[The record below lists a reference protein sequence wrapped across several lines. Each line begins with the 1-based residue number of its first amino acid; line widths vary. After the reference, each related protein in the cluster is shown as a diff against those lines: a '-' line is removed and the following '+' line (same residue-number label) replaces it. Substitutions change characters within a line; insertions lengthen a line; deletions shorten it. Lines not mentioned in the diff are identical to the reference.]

1 MGVPGADI
9 PTCVAVTG
17 AGKLAHTPAV
27 TLRSGKMRFRKLGNT
42 GLIVSEMCLGA
53 MTFGS
58 GEGMWATVAG
68 VSQESVTDLIKTAFD
83 RGINFIDTADFYSNG
98 RSEEVTGQALK
109 KLGVARD
116 SYVLAT
122 KVLLRMGA
130 GHNQIGLSRYHIM
143 QGVDQSLKRLQLDHI
158 DLYQIHGRD
167 PFTPLEETLVAL
179 DDCVRAGKVRYIGLC
194 NLSAWEV
201 MKSLWI
207 SDKKNLAR
215 FESLQMYYSVAGRD
229 IEREIVPLAK
239 DQNLAIMPWSPL
251 AGGFLSGKYSREN
264 EKPDGARRAKL
275 DFPPVERERLWRVL
289 DVMRPIAADNLVS
302 VAQVALA
309 WLLAQPHVTSVIIGA
324 KNQEQLLDNVAAT
337 GLTLSPDQIQAIT
350 DASALPSEYPQ
361 WMLTRQSTD
370 RLGQV
375 TGES

>member
-1 MGVPGADI
+1 
-9 PTCVAVTG
+9 
-17 AGKLAHTPAV
+17 
-27 TLRSGKMRFRKLGNT
+27 MRYRKLGNT

-68 VSQESVTDLIKTAFD
+68 VSQENVTELIKTAFD

-98 RSEEVTGQALK
+98 RSEVVTGNALK
-109 KLGVARD
+109 VLGQARD

-122 KVLLRMGA
+122 KVLLRMGQ

-143 QGVDQSLKRLQLDHI
+143 QNIDASLKRLQVDHI

-167 PFTPLEETLVAL
+167 PFTPLEETLDAL

-207 SDKKNLAR
+207 SDRKNLAR
-215 FESLQMYYSVAGRD
+215 FESLQMYYSLAGRD
-229 IEREIVPLAK
+229 IERELVPLAK
-239 DQNLAIMPWSPL
+239 DQNLAILPWSPL
-251 AGGFLSGKYSREN
+251 AGGLLSGKFSRDSS
-264 EKPDGARRAKL
+264 PDGARRATL
-275 DFPPVERERLWRVL
+275 DFPPVDRERAWRVL
-289 DVMRPIAADNLVS
+289 DVMRPIAADHLVS

-309 WLLAQPHVTSVIIGA
+309 WLLAQAHVTSVIIGA
-324 KNQEQLLDNVAAT
+324 KNQEQLLDNIAAT
-337 GLTLSPDQIQAIT
+337 ELELSLEQLKAI
-350 DASALPSEYPQ
+350 DEASALPSEYPQ
-361 WMLTRQSTD
+361 WMLARQSAD

-375 TGES
+375 LGSA

>member
-1 MGVPGADI
+1 
-9 PTCVAVTG
+9 
-17 AGKLAHTPAV
+17 
-27 TLRSGKMRFRKLGNT
+27 MRMRYRKLGNT

-68 VSQESVTDLIKTAFD
+68 VSQDGVTELIKSAFD

-98 RSEEVTGQALK
+98 RSEVVTGNSLK
-109 KLGVARD
+109 TLGLARD

-130 GHNQIGLSRYHIM
+130 AHNQIGLSRAHIM
-143 QGVDQSLKRLQLDHI
+143 QGVDASLQRLQQDYI

-167 PFTPLEETLVAL
+167 PFTPLEETLDAL

-201 MKSLWI
+201 TKSLWI

-229 IEREIVPLAK
+229 IERELVPLAN
-239 DQNLAIMPWSPL
+239 DQKLAILPWSPL
-251 AGGFLSGKYSREN
+251 AGGLLSGKFSREN
-264 EKPDGARRAKL
+264 DKPDGARRATL
-275 DFPPVERERLWRVL
+275 DFPPVDRERAWRVI
-289 DVMRPIAADNLVS
+289 DAMRPIADDHLVS

-324 KNQEQLLDNVAAT
+324 KNHEQLLDNMAAT
-337 GLTLSPDQIQAIT
+337 ELTLSSEQLQSIS

-361 WMLTRQSTD
+361 WMLTRQSAD

-375 TGES
+375 LGTN

>member
-1 MGVPGADI
+1 
-9 PTCVAVTG
+9 
-17 AGKLAHTPAV
+17 
-27 TLRSGKMRFRKLGNT
+27 MRFRKLGNT

-68 VSQESVTDLIKTAFD
+68 VSQEGVTDLIKTAFD

-98 RSEEVTGQALK
+98 RSEVVTGNALRM
-109 KLGVARD
+109 LGVPRD

-143 QGVDQSLKRLQLDHI
+143 ENINASLKRLQVDHI

-167 PFTPLEETLVAL
+167 PFTPLEETLDAL
-179 DDCVRAGKVRYIGLC
+179 DDCVRAGKVRYLGLC
-194 NLSAWEV
+194 NLAAWEV

-207 SDKKNLAR
+207 SDRKNLAR

-229 IEREIVPLAK
+229 IERELVPLAN
-239 DQNLAIMPWSPL
+239 DQKLAILPWSPL

-264 EKPDGARRAKL
+264 EKPDGARRATL

-289 DVMRPIAADNLVS
+289 DVMRPIAADHLVS

-324 KNQEQLLDNVAAT
+324 KNQEQLLDNIAAT
-337 GLTLSPDQIQAIT
+337 DLALSPEQLRAIT
-350 DASALPSEYPQ
+350 EASALPSEYPQ
-361 WMLTRQSTD
+361 WMLTRQSAD

-375 TGES
+375 LGTG

>member
-1 MGVPGADI
+1 MRRQPQMEQ
-9 PTCVAVTG
+9 
-17 AGKLAHTPAV
+17 
-27 TLRSGKMRFRKLGNT
+27 RMRFRKLGNT

-68 VSQESVTDLIKTAFD
+68 VSQEGVTDLIKTAID

-98 RSEEVTGQALK
+98 RSEVVTGNALK
-109 KLGVARD
+109 MLGLPRD

-122 KVLLRMGA
+122 KVLLRMGP
-130 GHNQIGLSRYHIM
+130 GHNQIGLSRAHIM
-143 QGVDQSLKRLQLDHI
+143 QGVDESLKRLQVDHI

-167 PFTPLEETLVAL
+167 PFTPLEETLDAL
-179 DDCVRAGKVRYIGLC
+179 DDCVRAGKVRYLGLC
-194 NLSAWEV
+194 NLSAWEI
-201 MKSLWI
+201 MKSQWI

-239 DQNLAIMPWSPL
+239 DQNLAILPWSPL
-251 AGGFLSGKYSREN
+251 AGGLLSGKFSREN
-264 EKPDGARRAKL
+264 EKPEGARRATL
-275 DFPPVERERLWRVL
+275 DFPPVDRERAFNVI

-309 WLLAQPHVTSVIIGA
+309 WLLAQRARDLGHHRREESGA
-324 KNQEQLLDNVAAT
+324 AARQYR
-337 GLTLSPDQIQAIT
+337 GDGARAEPGADPGHHRRLGAAERIPAV
-350 DASALPSEYPQ
+350 DAHAPVRRSH
-361 WMLTRQSTD
+361 RTD
-370 RLGQV
+370 RWQWLMADRR
-375 TGES
+375 

>member
-1 MGVPGADI
+1 
-9 PTCVAVTG
+9 
-17 AGKLAHTPAV
+17 
-27 TLRSGKMRFRKLGNT
+27 MRYRKLGNT

-68 VSQESVTDLIKTAFD
+68 VSQDNVTGIIKSAFD
-83 RGINFIDTADFYSNG
+83 KGINFIDTADFYSNG
-98 RSEEVTGQALK
+98 RSEEVTGHALK
-109 KLGVARD
+109 QLGLARD
-116 SYVLAT
+116 NYVLAT

-143 QGVDQSLKRLQLDHI
+143 ANIDASLKRLQVDHI

-167 PFTPLEETLVAL
+167 PFTPLEETLDAL
-179 DDCVRAGKVRYIGLC
+179 DDCVRAGKVRYLGLC
-194 NLSAWEV
+194 NLSSWEI

-207 SDKKNLAR
+207 SDKRQFAR
-215 FESLQMYYSVAGRD
+215 FESLQMYYSLAGRD

-239 DQNLAIMPWSPL
+239 DQNLAILPWSPL

-264 EKPDGARRAKL
+264 EKPDGARRATL
-275 DFPPVERERLWRVL
+275 DFPPVERDRLWRIL
-289 DVMRPIAADNLVS
+289 DVLRPIAAEKKVS

-324 KNQEQLLDNVAAT
+324 KNHDQLLDNIAAT
-337 GLTLSPDQIQAIT
+337 GVVLTSQQIQSI
-350 DASALPSEYPQ
+350 DEASKLPSEYPQ
-361 WMLTRQSTD
+361 WMLTRQSVD

-375 TGES
+375 NGSG

>member
-1 MGVPGADI
+1 
-9 PTCVAVTG
+9 
-17 AGKLAHTPAV
+17 
-27 TLRSGKMRFRKLGNT
+27 MRYRKLGNT

-68 VSQESVTDLIKTAFD
+68 VSQDSVTSLIKAAFD

-98 RSEEVTGQALK
+98 RSEVVTGNALK
-109 KLGVARD
+109 MLGMARD
-116 SYVLAT
+116 EYVLAT

-130 GHNQIGLSRYHIM
+130 GHNQIGLSRYHILENINA
-143 QGVDQSLKRLQLDHI
+143 SLKRLQVDHI

-167 PFTPLEETLVAL
+167 PYTPLEETLDAL

-201 MKSLWI
+201 MKSMWI
-207 SDKKNLAR
+207 SDRKNLAR

-251 AGGFLSGKYSREN
+251 AGGLLSGKFSREN
-264 EKPDGARRAKL
+264 EKPEGARRAAL
-275 DFPPVERERLWRVL
+275 DFPPVDRERLWRVL

-324 KNQEQLLDNVAAT
+324 KNQEQLLDNIAAT
-337 GLTLSPDQIQAIT
+337 DLELSPEQLKAIT
-350 DASALPSEYPQ
+350 EASALPSEYPQ
-361 WMLTRQSTD
+361 WMLTRQSAD
-370 RLGQV
+370 RIGQV
-375 TGES
+375 TGQ

>member
-1 MGVPGADI
+1 
-9 PTCVAVTG
+9 
-17 AGKLAHTPAV
+17 
-27 TLRSGKMRFRKLGNT
+27 MRFRKLGNT

-68 VSQESVTDLIKTAFD
+68 VSQDDTTELIKTAFD

-98 RSEEVTGQALK
+98 RSEEVTGVSLK
-109 KLGVARD
+109 RLGLARD
-116 SYVLAT
+116 EYVLAT
-122 KVLLRMGA
+122 KVLLRMGK

-143 QGVDQSLKRLQLDHI
+143 ENIDASLKRLQVDHI

-167 PFTPLEETLVAL
+167 PFTPMEETLDAL
-179 DDCVRAGKVRYIGLC
+179 DDCVRAGKVRYLGLC
-194 NLSAWEV
+194 NLSAWEIT
-201 MKSLWI
+201 KSLWI

-215 FESLQMYYSVAGRD
+215 FESLQMYYSLAGRD
-229 IEREIVPLAK
+229 IEREVVPLAQ
-239 DQNLAIMPWSPL
+239 DQKLAILPWSPL

-264 EKPDGARRAKL
+264 EKPEGARRATL
-275 DFPPVERERLWRVL
+275 DFPPVERDRLWRIIDVL
-289 DVMRPIAADNLVS
+289 RPIAAQKGVS

-324 KNQEQLLDNVAAT
+324 KNEQQLQDNIAAT
-337 GLTLSPDQIQAIT
+337 GLALTASETQAISE
-350 DASALPSEYPQ
+350 ASALPNEYPQ
-361 WMLTRQSTD
+361 WMLTRQSVD

-375 TGES
+375 LGAS

>member
-1 MGVPGADI
+1 
-9 PTCVAVTG
+9 
-17 AGKLAHTPAV
+17 
-27 TLRSGKMRFRKLGNT
+27 MRYRKLGNT

-68 VSQESVTDLIKTAFD
+68 VSQENTTDLIKAAFD

-98 RSEEVTGQALK
+98 RSEIVTGHALK
-109 KLGVARD
+109 LLGVARD

-122 KVLLRMGA
+122 KVLLRMGP
-130 GHNQIGLSRYHIM
+130 GPNQIGLSRYHIM
-143 QGVDQSLKRLQLDHI
+143 QNVDASLKRLQVDHI

-167 PFTPLEETLVAL
+167 PFTPLEESLDAL
-179 DDCVRAGKVRYIGLC
+179 DDCVRAGKVRYLGLC

-207 SDKKNLAR
+207 SDKKQLAR
-215 FESLQMYYSVAGRD
+215 FESLQMYYSVVGRD
-229 IEREIVPLAK
+229 IERELVPLAN
-239 DQNLAIMPWSPL
+239 DQKLAILPWSPL

-264 EKPDGARRAKL
+264 ERPDGARRATL

-289 DVMRPIAADNLVS
+289 EVMRPIAAGHLVS

-324 KNQEQLLDNVAAT
+324 KNQEQLLDNIAAAE
-337 GLTLSPDQIQAIT
+337 LTLSPEQLKAIS
-350 DASALPSEYPQ
+350 DASALPGEYPQ
-361 WMLTRQSTD
+361 WMLTRQSAD

-375 TGES
+375 LGSP

>member
-1 MGVPGADI
+1 
-9 PTCVAVTG
+9 
-17 AGKLAHTPAV
+17 
-27 TLRSGKMRFRKLGNT
+27 
-42 GLIVSEMCLGA
+42 

-58 GEGMWATVAG
+58 GEGMWAAVAG
-68 VSQESVTDLIKTAFD
+68 VSQDDTTQLIKSAFD

-98 RSEEVTGQALK
+98 RSEVLTGSALRM
-109 KLGVARD
+109 LGLARD
-116 SYVLAT
+116 SYVLAI
-122 KVLLRMGA
+122 KVLLRMGP
-130 GHNQIGLSRYHIM
+130 GHNQVGLSRYHIM
-143 QGVDQSLKRLQLDHI
+143 ENVNASLKRLQVDHI

-167 PFTPLEETLVAL
+167 PFTSLEETLDAL
-179 DDCVRAGKVRYIGLC
+179 DDCVRAGKVRYLGLC
-194 NLSAWEV
+194 NLPAWEIT
-201 MKSLWI
+201 KSLWI

-215 FESLQMYYSVAGRD
+215 FESLQMYYSLVGRD

-264 EKPDGARRAKL
+264 EKPEGARRTNL

-309 WLLAQPHVTSVIIGA
+309 WLLAQ
-324 KNQEQLLDNVAAT
+324 Q
-337 GLTLSPDQIQAIT
+337 
-350 DASALPSEYPQ
+350 SA
-361 WMLTRQSTD
+361 D

-375 TGES
+375 LGSG

>member
-1 MGVPGADI
+1 
-9 PTCVAVTG
+9 
-17 AGKLAHTPAV
+17 
-27 TLRSGKMRFRKLGNT
+27 MRYRKLGNT

-68 VSQESVTDLIKTAFD
+68 VGQDNATELIKAAFD

-98 RSEEVTGQALK
+98 RSEVVTGNALK
-109 KLGVARD
+109 MLGVPRD

-143 QGVDQSLKRLQLDHI
+143 ENINASLKRLQVDHI

-167 PFTPLEETLVAL
+167 PFTPLEETLDAL
-179 DDCVRAGKVRYIGLC
+179 DDCVRAGKVRYLGLC

-207 SDKKNLAR
+207 SDRKNLAR

-229 IEREIVPLAK
+229 IERELVPLAN
-239 DQNLAIMPWSPL
+239 DQKLALLPWSPL

-264 EKPDGARRAKL
+264 EKPDGARRATL

-289 DVMRPIAADNLVS
+289 DVMRPIAADHLVS

-324 KNQEQLLDNVAAT
+324 KNQEQLLDNIAAAD
-337 GLTLSPDQIQAIT
+337 LALSPEHLRAIT
-350 DASALPSEYPQ
+350 EASALPSEYPQ
-361 WMLTRQSTD
+361 WMLTRQSQD
-370 RLGQV
+370 RLDQV
-375 TGES
+375 NGTG

>member
-1 MGVPGADI
+1 
-9 PTCVAVTG
+9 
-17 AGKLAHTPAV
+17 
-27 TLRSGKMRFRKLGNT
+27 MRYRKLGNT

-68 VSQESVTDLIKTAFD
+68 VSQDNVTDLIKAAFD

-98 RSEEVTGQALK
+98 RSEVVTGNALK
-109 KLGVARD
+109 VLGQPRD

-143 QGVDQSLKRLQLDHI
+143 EGIDASLKRLQVDHI

-167 PFTPLEETLVAL
+167 PFTPIEETLDAL

-201 MKSLWI
+201 TKSLWI
-207 SDKKNLAR
+207 SDKRNLAR
-215 FESLQMYYSVAGRD
+215 FESLQMYYSLAGRD

-239 DQNLAIMPWSPL
+239 DQNLAILPWSPL
-251 AGGFLSGKYSREN
+251 AGGLLSGKFSRDSSPE
-264 EKPDGARRAKL
+264 GARRATL
-275 DFPPVERERLWRVL
+275 DFPPVDRERAWKVL
-289 DVMRPIAADNLVS
+289 DVLRPIAADNLVS

-309 WLLAQPHVTSVIIGA
+309 WLLAQRHVTSVIIGA
-324 KNQEQLLDNVAAT
+324 KNQEQLLDNIAAT
-337 GLTLSPDQIQAIT
+337 ELELSAEQIAAI
-350 DASALPSEYPQ
+350 DEASKLPSEYPQ
-361 WMLTRQSTD
+361 WMLARQSED

-375 TGES
+375 HGKS

>member
-1 MGVPGADI
+1 
-9 PTCVAVTG
+9 
-17 AGKLAHTPAV
+17 
-27 TLRSGKMRFRKLGNT
+27 MRYRKLGNT

-68 VSQESVTDLIKTAFD
+68 VSQESTTDLIKAAFD

-98 RSEEVTGQALK
+98 RSEVVTGNALRM
-109 KLGVARD
+109 LGMARD

-143 QGVDQSLKRLQLDHI
+143 ENINASLKRLQVDHI

-167 PFTPLEETLVAL
+167 PYTPLEETLDAL
-179 DDCVRAGKVRYIGLC
+179 DDCVRAGKVRYLGLC
-194 NLSAWEV
+194 NLSAWEI
-201 MKSLWI
+201 MKSMWI
-207 SDKKNLAR
+207 SDRKNLAR
-215 FESLQMYYSVAGRD
+215 FDSLQMYYSVASRD
-229 IEREIVPLAK
+229 IEREVVPLAK

-264 EKPDGARRAKL
+264 EKPEGARRAML
-275 DFPPVERERLWRVL
+275 DFPPVDRERLWRVL

-309 WLLAQPHVTSVIIGA
+309 WLLAQSHVTSVIIGA
-324 KNQEQLLDNVAAT
+324 KNQEQLLDNIAAT
-337 GLTLSPDQIQAIT
+337 ELTLSPEQLHAIT
-350 DASALPSEYPQ
+350 EASALPDEYPQ
-361 WMLTRQSTD
+361 WMLTRQSAD
-370 RLGQV
+370 RIEQV
-375 TGES
+375 TGE

>member
-1 MGVPGADI
+1 
-9 PTCVAVTG
+9 
-17 AGKLAHTPAV
+17 
-27 TLRSGKMRFRKLGNT
+27 MRYRKLGNT

-68 VSQESVTDLIKTAFD
+68 VSQEGVTDLIKTAFD

-98 RSEEVTGQALK
+98 RSEVVTGNALQD
-109 KLGVARD
+109 ARRCR
-116 SYVLAT
+116 AT
-122 KVLLRMGA
+122 PTCSPPRCCCAWVRA
-130 GHNQIGLSRYHIM
+130 TTRSACRAAHIM
-143 QGVDQSLKRLQLDHI
+143 EGVDASLKRLQVDHI

-167 PFTPLEETLVAL
+167 PFTPLEETLDAL

-194 NLSAWEV
+194 NLSAWEIT
-201 MKSLWI
+201 KSLWI

-215 FESLQMYYSVAGRD
+215 FESLQMYYSVVGRD

-239 DQNLAIMPWSPL
+239 DQNLAILPWSPL
-251 AGGFLSGKYSREN
+251 AGGLLSGKFSREN
-264 EKPDGARRAKL
+264 EKPEGARRATL
-275 DFPPVERERLWRVL
+275 DFPPVDRERLWRVL

-324 KNQEQLLDNVAAT
+324 KNQEQLLDNIAAT
-337 GLTLSPDQIQAIT
+337 ELDAGAGAAPGDQRGVGAAQRISAV
-350 DASALPSEYPQ
+350 DAGAPV
-361 WMLTRQSTD
+361 
-370 RLGQV
+370 GA
-375 TGES
+375 TGWARCNGTS

>member
-1 MGVPGADI
+1 
-9 PTCVAVTG
+9 
-17 AGKLAHTPAV
+17 
-27 TLRSGKMRFRKLGNT
+27 MRYRKLGNT

-53 MTFGS
+53 MTFGT
-58 GEGMWATVAG
+58 GEGMWATVG
-68 VSQESVTDLIKTAFD
+68 SVSQDGVTELIKTALD

-98 RSEEVTGQALK
+98 RSEELTGHSLK
-109 KLGVARD
+109 KLGLVRD

-122 KVLLRMGA
+122 KVLLRMGQ

-143 QGVDQSLKRLQLDHI
+143 ANIDASLKRLQVDHI

-167 PFTPLEETLVAL
+167 PFTPLEETLDAL

-207 SDKKNLAR
+207 SDRKNLAR
-215 FESLQMYYSVAGRD
+215 FESLQMYYSLAGRD
-229 IEREIVPLAK
+229 IERELVPLAK
-239 DQNLAIMPWSPL
+239 DQNLAILPWSPL
-251 AGGFLSGKYSREN
+251 AGGLLSGKFTREN
-264 EKPDGARRAKL
+264 EKPDGARRATL
-275 DFPPVERERLWRVL
+275 DFPPVDRERAWRVL
-289 DVMRPIAADNLVS
+289 DVMRPIAADHLVS

-324 KNQEQLLDNVAAT
+324 KNQEQLLDNIAAT
-337 GLTLSPDQIQAIT
+337 ELELSPEQLKAINE
-350 DASALPSEYPQ
+350 ASALPSEYPQ
-361 WMLTRQSTD
+361 WMLARQSAD

-375 TGES
+375 LGTS